1 MKMDF
6 ITNPKIE
13 HYAGE
18 NHLVYN
24 TKKQWFTWKCKG
36 ILFISHSDYS
46 TFMDYIKY
54 WMDNNYSMTMKTVR
68 NTNLTDFVEWDGD
81 NTSYTVS
88 VAKDGIKEVEKKGYE
103 NVDVWE
109 IALLCLEQ
117 SG

>member
-1 MKMDF
+1 MDF

-13 HYAGE
+13 HFAGE
-18 NHLVYN
+18 GHLVYN
-24 TKKQWFTWKCKG
+24 TKKQYFVWKIKG
-36 ILFISHSDYS
+36 ILFTSHTDYS
-46 TFMDYIKY
+46 SFMDYIKS

-88 VAKDGIKEVEKKGYE
+88 VAKDGIKEVEKMGYE
-103 NVDVWE
+103 NADIWQ
-109 IALLCLEQ
+109 ISLLVLEQ